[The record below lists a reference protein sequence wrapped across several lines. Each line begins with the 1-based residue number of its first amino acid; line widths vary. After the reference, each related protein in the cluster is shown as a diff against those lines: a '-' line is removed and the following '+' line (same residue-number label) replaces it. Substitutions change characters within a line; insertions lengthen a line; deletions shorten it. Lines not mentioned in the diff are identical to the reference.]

1 MEIVFVEDPQEK
13 RRIAAGIL
21 GELPAWFGLP
31 ESTKAYI
38 EASAVLPFW
47 AAMEAGEPG
56 KPWGF
61 IVEKQTG
68 PRTAELYVMGVR
80 PQRHRQGT
88 GRRLLAALEA
98 DCREKG
104 FRFLQVKT
112 VAAGH
117 YEEYDRTRLF
127 YEAMG
132 FTQLE
137 VFPTLWDPWNPCLVM
152 VKWLGEEE
160 KGRNEI

>member
-1 MEIVFVEDPQEK
+1 MCG
-13 RRIAAGIL
+13 R
-21 GELPAWFGLP
+21 
-31 ESTKAYI
+31 S
-38 EASAVLPFW
+38 
-47 AAMEAGEPG
+47 
-56 KPWGF
+56 
-61 IVEKQTG
+61 
-68 PRTAELYVMGVR
+68 
-80 PQRHRQGT
+80 GT